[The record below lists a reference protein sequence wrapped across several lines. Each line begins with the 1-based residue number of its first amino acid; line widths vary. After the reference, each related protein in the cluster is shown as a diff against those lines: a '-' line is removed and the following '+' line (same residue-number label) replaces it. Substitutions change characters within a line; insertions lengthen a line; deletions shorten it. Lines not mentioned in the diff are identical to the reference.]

1 MTEEDSK
8 LVLRA
13 EKLVAELPLREPDW
27 ETLANR
33 VEKEALLPPATDESL
48 FVAPTLEAEPGEGA
62 ESDAPVLSPES
73 IPPPPLSPRLEP
85 AVAAF
90 ADAAAASQR
99 EPVSL
104 ADLARATV
112 AKRGAAESASIAKA
126 SLDLAVQRRNQGGEV
141 AERAQQAARSGRQA
155 ITLPPARPARSGDQ
169 RGIWVGV
176 GIAAIGLAAG
186 FGLYLTAERER
197 ETIIVAG
204 APGVAALPEA
214 APPRAS
220 PAEPST
226 AAGRGSEPV
235 VDAPRGVSLDALER
249 EAAAAKSPAPAVAP
263 GAVAPGGR
271 LATAPAPAGVA
282 GAGVK
287 PERVILEEDRLRDPV
302 PPAQL
307 AARAAGSS
315 GLKPAE
321 LGRDSGS
328 ADRPSAG
335 AAQAAVGSVLG
346 AARSCIAGHPRPSS
360 ATIVF
365 GSNGEVSQVA
375 VGGEAAGT
383 PAAGCIESALK
394 KARVQPFAA
403 PTFSLAVTVRPP

>member
-1 MTEEDSK
+1 MTEDDPK
-8 LVLRA
+8 LLLRA
-13 EKLVAELPLREPDW
+13 EKLVAELPLKEPDW
-27 ETLANR
+27 ETLASR
-33 VEKEALLPPATDESL
+33 VEKEALLPPATDETL
-48 FVAPTLEAEPGEGA
+48 FVAPVLAAEPGEA
-62 ESDAPVLSPES
+62 TEPERPAAKPASLPPAP
-73 IPPPPLSPRLEP
+73 EP
-85 AVAAF
+85 S
-90 ADAAAASQR
+90 SQR

-112 AKRGAAESASIAKA
+112 AKRSSAERASIARE
-126 SLDLAVQRRNQGGEV
+126 SLDIASQRRGQGEQV
-141 AERAQQAARSGRQA
+141 VERVQATTAGRQA
-155 ITLPPARPARSGDQ
+155 ITIPPARPERSGDS
-169 RGIWVGV
+169 RGVWIGV

-186 FGLYLTAERER
+186 FGLYLTAEREK

-204 APGVAALPEA
+204 APQQGVAPQAQAA
-214 APPRAS
+214 APGEPARA
-220 PAEPST
+220 PS
-226 AAGRGSEPV
+226 RSEPEG
-235 VDAPRGVSLDALER
+235 PRGVSLEALGR
-249 EAAAAKSPAPAVAP
+249 EGPAGGPAATAPGAAPAGRLALAPAGGAGAAAAG
-263 GAVAPGGR
+263 GAVKA
-271 LATAPAPAGVA
+271 
-282 GAGVK
+282 
-287 PERVILEEDRLRDPV
+287 ERVILDEDRLRDPV

-307 AARAAGSS
+307 AARPAASAV
-315 GLKPAE
+315 LKPAE
-321 LGRDSGS
+321 LNRDSGS

-365 GSNGEVSQVA
+365 GSSGEVSSVS